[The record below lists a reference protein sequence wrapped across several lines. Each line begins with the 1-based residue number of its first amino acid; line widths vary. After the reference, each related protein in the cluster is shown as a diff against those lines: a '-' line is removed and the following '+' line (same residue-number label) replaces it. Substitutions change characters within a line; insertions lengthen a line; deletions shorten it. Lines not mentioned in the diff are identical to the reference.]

1 MISFEIPLRVNKLLA
16 GFEKPWFVA
25 GGWAVDLFLGK
36 VTREHE
42 DIEIAIFRCDQL
54 TLRSYLKGWEFKK
67 VIPIPK
73 MHTELWKNDEWL
85 DLPVH
90 EIHAENSS
98 GDLPHL
104 EILLNESSDDEW
116 RFRRNPDITRSILML
131 GTHSQNGIPF
141 LRPEIVLL
149 YKAKNPTSRDE
160 FDFKNVIKVLGQEP
174 RDWLKQAIEVCYSRH
189 PWLNIL

>member
-1 MISFEIPLRVNKLLA
+1 MSSFEVPRKVFKLLA

-54 TLRSYLKGWEFKK
+54 TLRNYLNDWEFKK
-67 VIPIPK
+67 VIPEPK
-73 MHTELWKNDEWL
+73 MHTELWKEDEWL

-98 GDLPHL
+98 SEISHL
-104 EILLNESSDDEW
+104 EILLNESSNDEW
-116 RFRRNPDITRSILML
+116 RFRRNPIITRPISML
-131 GTHSQNGIPF
+131 GTHSENGIPF
-141 LRPEIVLL
+141 LNPEIVLL
-149 YKAKNPTSRDE
+149 YKAKNPNPWDEADFENIARVLDRDR
-160 FDFKNVIKVLGQEP
+160 KS
-174 RDWLKQAIEVCYSRH
+174 WLKQVIQTCYPGHS
-189 PWLNIL
+189 WINIL